1 MEDLLKTVIEA
12 HGGLRRWNQLETGSA
27 HLDNGGVL
35 WAMKG
40 QPDFA
45 KPVRVSVTLHR
56 QWTSHQPFLRPNQ
69 RTSVEPDRVAIET
82 LDGTVLSER
91 HNPRES
97 FRGHVLTTPWDEL
110 QLAYFGGYA
119 MWTYLTAP
127 FSFAMPGF
135 EAEEIDG
142 WRENDETW
150 RGLRVRFPKHIA
162 THSSEQMF
170 YFGKDGLLRRHDY
183 TVEISATKG
192 AHYVSDYREFGGI
205 MVPTRRR
212 VYVPGPDNKP
222 QPEPIII
229 SIDLSDVRFK

>member
-1 MEDLLKTVIEA
+1 
-12 HGGLRRWNQLETGSA
+12 
-27 HLDNGGVL
+27 
-35 WAMKG
+35 
-40 QPDFA
+40 
-45 KPVRVSVTLHR
+45 
-56 QWTSHQPFLRPNQ
+56 
-69 RTSVEPDRVAIET
+69 
-82 LDGTVLSER
+82 
-91 HNPRES
+91 
-97 FRGHVLTTPWDEL
+97 
-110 QLAYFGGYA
+110 
-119 MWTYLTAP
+119 
-127 FSFAMPGF
+127 MPGF
-135 EAEEIDG
+135 EAGEIDG

-162 THSSEQMF
+162 THSSEQIF